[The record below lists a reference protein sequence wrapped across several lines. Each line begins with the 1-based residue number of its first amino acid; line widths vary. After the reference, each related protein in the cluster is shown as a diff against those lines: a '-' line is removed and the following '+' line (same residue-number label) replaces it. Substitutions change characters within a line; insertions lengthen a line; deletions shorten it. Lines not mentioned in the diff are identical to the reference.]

1 MVKKLSIDKRKEKA
15 TEEFK
20 KPIVDLN
27 KIKKKLSECLKNK
40 NIDGDII
47 EFDLSTEKC
56 DYNKITKEITKNS
69 KINDEKHIIWIKFL
83 KSGHIA
89 LVGAGIDI
97 GFSTNKNY
105 GTWRF
110 LDHLNNEWDKSKVI
124 VIPVRGLDIKSTG
137 YKNVK
142 NILKCRNG
150 VEHCIGKY
158 LVDENVPI
166 LNYYQHNNYCDE
178 FWEKCEKN
186 NYNL

>member
-15 TEEFK
+15 TKEFK
-20 KPIVDLN
+20 KTIVKLN
-27 KIKKKLSECLKNK
+27 EIKNILSECLKNK

-47 EFDLSTEKC
+47 DFDLSTEK
-56 DYNKITKEITKNS
+56 DYNNKITEITKNS
-69 KINDEKHIIWIKFL
+69 KINDKKHIIWITFVE
-83 KSGHIA
+83 SGHVA
-89 LVGAGIDI
+89 LVGAGNDI
-97 GFSTNKNY
+97 GFLTNKNY

-110 LDHLNNEWDKSKVI
+110 LDHLNVKWDKSKVI
-124 VIPVRGLDIKSTG
+124 VIPIRGLDIKSTG
-137 YKNVK
+137 YKNVE